1 MPAKA
6 DKRLKPE
13 KALGRVI
20 RERRMALGWSQE
32 DLGFETGLHRTY
44 IGVLERGEKNVSL
57 RNLVL
62 VAKTL
67 GVPAS
72 QLLAEAGL

>member
-1 MPAKA
+1 VPAKI

-20 RERRMALGWSQE
+20 RERRLALGWSQE
-32 DLGFETGLHRTY
+32 ELGLESGLHRTY
-44 IGVLERGEKNVSL
+44 IGVLERREKNVSL

-62 VAKTL
+62 VARKL
-67 GVPAS
+67 GINAS
-72 QLLAEAGL
+72 QLLADAGL

>member
-1 MPAKA
+1 MPIKI

-20 RERRMALGWSQE
+20 RQRRMQLGWSQE
-32 DLGFETGLHRTY
+32 EFGYESGLHRTY
-44 IGVLERGEKNVSL
+44 IGVLERGEKNISL
-57 RNLVL
+57 RNLSL
-62 VAKTL
+62 IAKTL
-67 GVPAS
+67 GLSAS

>member
-1 MPAKA
+1 MTCQSKSTNASSPKKHSVA
-6 DKRLKPE
+6 
-13 KALGRVI
+13 
-20 RERRMALGWSQE
+20 S
-32 DLGFETGLHRTY
+32 FETGLHRTY

-62 VAKTL
+62 VARKL
-67 GVPAS
+67 GISAS

>member
-1 MPAKA
+1 VPVKI

-20 RERRMALGWSQE
+20 RDRRIALGWSQE
-32 DLGFETGLHRTY
+32 ALGFETGLHRTY

-62 VAKTL
+62 VARKL
-67 GVPAS
+67 GISAS